1 MVTITA
7 RYDGDLRC
15 TATHGPSRS
24 TLGTDAPTDNLG
36 KGELFSPTD
45 LVATA
50 LATCAM
56 TTMAIVARREQLPFE
71 AASATV
77 EKHMVADPTRRI
89 GRLPLTIV
97 IPGKPTDVQ
106 RKKLEAAARACPVH
120 KSLSPDVDAPMTFE
134 YPDL

>member
-7 RYDGDLRC
+7 RYDGELRC
-15 TATHGPSRS
+15 TATHGPSKS
-24 TLGTDAPTDNLG
+24 TVATDAPADNQG
-36 KGELFSPTD
+36 RGELFSPTD

-56 TTMAIVARREQLPFE
+56 TTMAIVARREQIPFE
-71 AASATV
+71 AATATV
-77 EKHMVADPTRRI
+77 EKHMVADPSRRI

-97 IPGKPTDVQ
+97 IPGKPTEAQ

-120 KSLSPDVDAPMTFE
+120 KSLAPNVDAPITIE